1 MPKPNEDATDLL
13 KRRQPMKA
21 SIDISLYPLNKDYLP
36 AIDAFIKALKQYP
49 DIDVVEN
56 DLTTQIFGDFDVLMA
71 CLQTEIRGTFL
82 EFGQGVF
89 TLKVLK
95 EDLRRTLH
103 D

>member
-1 MPKPNEDATDLL
+1 MLKANEDATDLL
-13 KRRQPMKA
+13 KRHQPMKA
-21 SIDISLYPLNKDYLP
+21 SIDNSLYPLNKDYLP
-36 AIDAFIKALKQYP
+36 AIDAFIKALKPYP

-56 DLTTQIFGDFDVLMA
+56 DLTTQIFGDFDALMA
-71 CLQTEIRGTFL
+71 CLQTEIRGSFL
-82 EFGQGVF
+82 EFGQGAF